1 METKQV
7 KFDLFNVSKTNNADL
22 SCCSCFFLVQSGVPM
37 SPLYGAFNRLIGP
50 GGGEISHLLTLSK
63 C

>member
-7 KFDLFNVSKTNNADL
+7 KFDLYNVSKTNDADL
-22 SCCSCFFLVQSGVPM
+22 SSFSLVQSGVRL
-37 SPLYGAFNRLIGP
+37 SPLYGAFNRLISP
-50 GGGEISHLLTLSK
+50 VGGEIRHLLTLNN